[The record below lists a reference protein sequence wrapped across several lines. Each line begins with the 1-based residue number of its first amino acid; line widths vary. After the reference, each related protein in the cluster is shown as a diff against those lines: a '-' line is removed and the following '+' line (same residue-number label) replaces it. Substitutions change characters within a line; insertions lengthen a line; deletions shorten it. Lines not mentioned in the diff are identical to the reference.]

1 MTQIAARRAA
11 RHRPKRRRCIHRV
24 PRHGRRDS
32 ASGLQSQ
39 HRINRMDQEMIR
51 IPVAVLLLAVAAAPA
66 GAADDVLD
74 AIEQARKA
82 YQSGDL
88 ANAKQSLDLASQLI
102 GQKNAE
108 AFAALLPA
116 PLSGWKA
123 DKAQTSAAG
132 AVVFGASTASRT
144 YTNAKGDNVDV
155 QITGDSAM
163 VTQFATLL
171 ANPQIAGAMGKIV
184 RVGNQRAIQN
194 PDGDVQ
200 MVVANKYMV
209 VVSGSADAA
218 AKMSYAQAV
227 DVAKLSKM

>member
-1 MTQIAARRAA
+1 MDFKMT
-11 RHRPKRRRCIHRV
+11 
-24 PRHGRRDS
+24 
-32 ASGLQSQ
+32 
-39 HRINRMDQEMIR
+39 R
-51 IPVAVLLLAVAAAPA
+51 IPVALLLLALCAAPA
-66 GAADDVLD
+66 CAADDVLD
-74 AIEQARKA
+74 AIEQGRKA
-82 YQSGDL
+82 YQSGDM
-88 ANAKQSLDLASQLI
+88 ASAKQSLDLASQLI

-116 PLSGWKA
+116 PLNGWKA
-123 DKAQTSAAG
+123 EKAQTSSVG
-132 AVVFGASTASRT
+132 AVGFGASTASRT
-144 YTNAKGDNVDV
+144 YTNAKGETVDV
-155 QITGDSAM
+155 QISGDSAM

-200 MVVANKYMV
+200 MVVASKYMV